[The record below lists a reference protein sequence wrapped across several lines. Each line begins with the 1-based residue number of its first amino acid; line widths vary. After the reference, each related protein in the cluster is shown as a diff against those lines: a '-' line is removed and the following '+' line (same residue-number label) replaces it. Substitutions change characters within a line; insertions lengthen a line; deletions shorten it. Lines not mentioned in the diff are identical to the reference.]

1 MRLPPQMTLPSTRGL
16 IAIAASALAL
26 LAAVPAAA
34 QLGDSK
40 QPIDIVADEA
50 EAHNAD
56 CTSTWRGSAE
66 ALQGNLRLRADV
78 ITAHMTMTKGGPKQ
92 AGATDGGGCGDLA
105 TIDAK
110 GSVYFVTP
118 TRRVRG
124 DAAVYD
130 ASNTTVTIT
139 GDVIAVEGQNVL
151 RGTKMVYNTQT
162 GAGHVEGAGKG
173 RNAKNR
179 PRGVFYPKDSDAASD
194 QPKDKAR
201 P

>member
-1 MRLPPQMTLPSTRGL
+1 MTLPSTRGL

-78 ITAHMTMTKGGPKQ
+78 MTAHMTITKGGPKQ
-92 AGATDGGGCGDLA
+92 GGAAGGGGCGDLA